1 MRQERKRRHDKEVVT
16 VGTLEKGKIVE
27 TNEEVLTDKD
37 SEFLETFYGS
47 PMTV

>member
-1 MRQERKRRHDKEVVT
+1 MRQERKRRYDKEVVT

-27 TNEEVLTDKD
+27 THEVLTDKD